1 MRRKVL
7 SKEEFAAKLRA
18 ELAARPKPPPPAES
32 REATVEALRHFTH
45 IFSQAVYGAAV
56 GDPKG
61 YAAFLDAEPA
71 REDLGRALHDALAA
85 SRFITPD
92 HPEWDTVM
100 RPPTEDEIKAQEDA
114 LKRRAGI
121 KTRKALYNGAG
132 LVSVTMRDCTIELH
146 PLRYLGRGAWEG
158 VRGQEPIRLPGSI
171 SDSELGDAVT
181 AAIEISRS
189 L

>member
-1 MRRKVL
+1 MKRKVL
-7 SKEEFAAKLRA
+7 TKEEFAAKLRA
-18 ELAARPKPPPPAES
+18 ELAARPKPPPPARRS
-32 REATVEALRHFTH
+32 VATVEALRHFTH
-45 IFSQAVYGAAV
+45 IFSHAVYRAAV

-61 YAAFLDAEPA
+61 YTAFLDAEPA
-71 REDLGRALHDALAA
+71 REVLGRAVHEALAA

-100 RPPTEDEIKAQEDA
+100 RPPTEDEIRAQEDD

-132 LVSVTMRDCTIELH
+132 LVSVTMRDGAIELR
-146 PLRYLGRGAWEG
+146 PLRHLGRGAWEG
-158 VRGQEPIRLPGSI
+158 IRGQEPVRLPESVP
-171 SDSELGDAVT
+171 DAELGQAVA
-181 AAIEISRS
+181 AAIEISRT